1 MNSPVH
7 RQHWED
13 LYNERGE
20 FQVSWF
26 EDAPTIS
33 LELLRGIGAAPGSRI
48 IDIGGGAARLVDALV
63 RMNYDAVTVLD
74 VSAEALSIA
83 RARLGEQ
90 AASVTW
96 ITADVTQWQPRQNY
110 DVWHDRA
117 AFHFLT
123 EAAERA
129 AYVGC
134 LTKALPP
141 GGHAIIGTFATDG
154 PERCSGLPVARYD
167 AESLSCTLGR
177 SFALIETRRHDH
189 TTPTGGIQ
197 RFLFSV
203 FRRA

>member
-1 MNSPVH
+1 MNTVR
-7 RQHWED
+7 RQHWEN

-33 LELLRGIGAAPGSRI
+33 LELLRGVGATPGSRI

-63 RMNYDAVTVLD
+63 RMNYNAVTVLD

-83 RARLGEQ
+83 KARLGEK

-96 ITADVTQWQPRQNY
+96 IIADVTQWQPRQNY

-134 LTKALPP
+134 LTKALSP
-141 GGHAIIGTFATDG
+141 GGHAIFGTFATDG
-154 PERCSGLPVARYD
+154 PERCSGLPVVRYD
-167 AESLSCTLGR
+167 AESLSRTLGR
-177 SFALIETRRHDH
+177 SFVLIETRRHDH
-189 TTPTGGIQ
+189 KTPTGGIQ
-197 RFLFSV
+197 RFQFSV